1 MSVASEI
8 ARLREAK
15 AALISKME
23 SAGFEVD
30 TSMNLNGL
38 IRTIILRNLDT
49 RNLLPDT
56 DTWRMYNN
64 KEPDVWGG
72 YCFEATFDDVWGGF
86 YCYFDSTLIE
96 TVKGKAVTISVGR
109 LVGAKSKIELVVG
122 ANLGGTIFPTQTKKS
137 ISYTFPSDMTSAYI
151 RAVVYG
157 AEDMHCEFEGISMK
171 LK

>member
-1 MSVASEI
+1 MDDGRRDFELAGKPGVDSAI
-8 ARLREAK
+8 ARERAC
-15 AALISKME
+15 AA
-23 SAGFEVD
+23 D
-30 TSMNLNGL
+30 
-38 IRTIILRNLDT
+38 LD
-49 RNLLPDT
+49 
-56 DTWRMYNN
+56 
-64 KEPDVWGG
+64 
-72 YCFEATFDDVWGGF
+72 EATFDDVWGGF

-122 ANLGGTIFPTQTKKS
+122 ANLVGTIFPTQTKKS